1 VVVATTNIIV
11 LHYNVTLNCRAIT
24 CHGSINGIKNLHV
37 DNWFLNNNNHCDN
50 KFVTTKCGL
59 AILMR
64 TFHGH

>member
-1 VVVATTNIIV
+1 MVVPSHAVK
-11 LHYNVTLNCRAIT
+11 TLMVF
-24 CHGSINGIKNLHV
+24 KNLYV
-37 DNWFLNNNNHCDN
+37 DSWFLNNNYHCDN

>member
-1 VVVATTNIIV
+1 MLHQIVVPSHAVKALTVFT
-11 LHYNVTLNCRAIT
+11 
-24 CHGSINGIKNLHV
+24 NLHV
-37 DNWFLNNNNHCDN
+37 DGWFLNNNNNHCDN